1 MALWETGERNASQT
15 LPQDRLADVCQSKW
29 VTISLPLRT
38 KHDIYVLVLKLIFDQ
53 NKSVESK
60 LTLKRER
67 CSPGGRNVLCTWHE
81 RWRDPADCTASYK
94 IWVIPTQQDGLK
106 LYIKILNIK
115 MFMSIRKLPAL
126 ILTNYA
132 YGWGWTSH
140 SEPTNWSPHL
150 RKTGALQI
158 QNCITD
164 NVMNNNSLVH
174 PGLTNV
180 IGSAQE
186 VNQKWGI
193 THLWHYGLMKDH
205 QDLLVHAAR

>member
-1 MALWETGERNASQT
+1 MLMDEDEQAIQSQQT
-15 LPQDRLADVCQSKW
+15 DR
-29 VTISLPLRT
+29 
-38 KHDIYVLVLKLIFDQ
+38 
-53 NKSVESK
+53 
-60 LTLKRER
+60 
-67 CSPGGRNVLCTWHE
+67 
-81 RWRDPADCTASYK
+81 
-94 IWVIPTQQDGLK
+94 
-106 LYIKILNIK
+106 
-115 MFMSIRKLPAL
+115 
-126 ILTNYA
+126 
-132 YGWGWTSH
+132 
-140 SEPTNWSPHL
+140 PHL